1 MWKDDNKIQKLL
13 NDNAFKKLETQ
24 YIWIEAANTQ
34 CVETKVHFTETETRL
49 FDRRGILCIVS

>member
-13 NDNAFKKLETQ
+13 NDNPLKKLETQ

-34 CVETKVHFTETETRL
+34 CVETKAHFTETKARL
-49 FDRRGILCIVS
+49 FDRRGTSCVVS

>member
-13 NDNAFKKLETQ
+13 NDNALKKLETQ

-34 CVETKVHFTETETRL
+34 CVETKAHFTETETRL
-49 FDRRGILCIVS
+49 FDRRGILCVVS